1 MQNTVIHEIPAVWDG
16 ESRILM
22 LWTMP
27 SPASREAGFF
37 YMHPR
42 NRFWQVLPAV
52 FGALAGMCTGLIHTK
67 LKVNPILSEV
77 LVQTA
82 LISVN
87 VLISL
92 SFGEITSKSTSFAV
106 NPLKSVF
113 KKAADWRIDWG
124 SCFGPFNR
132 RSSRSLGQSLELRFG

>member
-22 LWTMP
+22 LGTMP

-67 LKVNPILSEV
+67 LKVNPILSGV
-77 LVQTA
+77 LAQTA

-87 VLISL
+87 VLIPL
-92 SFGEITSKSTSFAV
+92 SFGEITSKSTSFAI
-106 NPLKSVF
+106 N
-113 KKAADWRIDWG
+113 
-124 SCFGPFNR
+124 
-132 RSSRSLGQSLELRFG
+132 QRFGGDTIFMMVQRLFSSGLIAGEGAAYVYQYYLQEYAR